1 MCQGQ
6 RPQPGCRF
14 RDGCACCGQ
23 APWHKEGPH
32 HFIHLFSVVFFFNFW
47 SKISA
52 LLIVAKMVCF
62 PGFPW
67 GWWWGLAQNVGCQV
81 VPPRAAP
88 RHSQTLLPDPA
99 NRICFFVHC
108 CTLCARLSTVL
119 WHDNL
124 NTERPKMFAQTQ
136 ISPSKCSSSAL
147 LTRVPK
153 KKLPET
159 VAGGHRCSPSVQHLG
174 EHRFFSGTAI
184 VFPKKLCPGGGP
196 ETDTEANLL
205 P

>member
-1 MCQGQ
+1 MSLTPLKVPGQ
-6 RPQPGCRF
+6 KVVIFKGNVSGSAATAGLPVPRRVCLLRAGTLAQRGTPPFHPPVF
-14 RDGCACCGQ
+14 RG
-23 APWHKEGPH
+23 
-32 HFIHLFSVVFFFNFW
+32 FFFNFW

-67 GWWWGLAQNVGCQV
+67 GWWWWGLAQNVGCQA

-153 KKLPET
+153 KKSARKGSWWTPMLTEC
-159 VAGGHRCSPSVQHLG
+159 A
-174 EHRFFSGTAI
+174 A
-184 VFPKKLCPGGGP
+184 PG
-196 ETDTEANLL
+196 
-205 P
+205 